1 MGLVLCELSRR
12 GRLDLPQVHIILI
25 VLICCL
31 LCVTGSRRVVLCKR
45 PPPCISAVG
54 GALDNLAG
62 VYVVPCSVA
71 DTQRNSFL
79 GNVGCENA

>member
-25 VLICCL
+25 VLICL

-45 PPPCISAVG
+45 SPPVG